1 MVHELSVRTGVCGD
15 QRGRVIWAAILWRR
29 EDAPEPPQFPVGY
42 ESAIRDEAVGLARR
56 FPNVLTWFGPWTLQW
71 WALGFHSKWPASST
85 PDTSLDAVPP

>member
-56 FPNVLTWFGPWTLQW
+56 FPNVLTWFGPRTLQW